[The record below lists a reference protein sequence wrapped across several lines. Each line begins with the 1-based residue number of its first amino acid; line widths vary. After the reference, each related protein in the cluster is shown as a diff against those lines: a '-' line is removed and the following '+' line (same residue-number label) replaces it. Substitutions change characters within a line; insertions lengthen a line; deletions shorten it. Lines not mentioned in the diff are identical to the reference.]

1 MRPWLN
7 GTENMWPKRPETSSK
22 NAGFLMSEA
31 LYQLVQGFVVTT
43 LFYIVQNVNMLI
55 INDIAEGGIHIH
67 PLYA

>member
-1 MRPWLN
+1 
-7 GTENMWPKRPETSSK
+7 
-22 NAGFLMSEA
+22 MSEA

-55 INDIAEGGIHIH
+55 INDIAEGSIHIH